1 MVIFSLGFA
10 LGLCIFNM
18 AHTTLHTVAS
28 LHPRTVLPGGLRPP
42 QPPPPPPPPAPM
54 AAGGVGGAAPRRLR
68 RDEHGVA
75 FYVQT
80 PCQNSSITFADLTVY
95 VVSSAATYAKRFPA
109 IERTWVAE
117 LERRGATVAV
127 FVGPGDGNF
136 TDPRVVRV
144 PRDVG
149 PVMCVQRPPEHCD
162 ALFHEHAEWLRDNVR
177 TALVSHVDDDTVV
190 HPDRF
195 LEVLRCLPDPRAP
208 DAELWMLGDCHKAGW
223 EARAF
228 CGGGAG
234 YTFPATLLPWFARCA
249 SGAGRADDVQA
260 SWCALDGNA
269 TLVNHPSFHYAA
281 ISPHGWVSAHHV
293 PPERV
298 EQFWD

>member
-1 MVIFSLGFA
+1 
-10 LGLCIFNM
+10 
-18 AHTTLHTVAS
+18 
-28 LHPRTVLPGGLRPP
+28 
-42 QPPPPPPPPAPM
+42 M
-54 AAGGVGGAAPRRLR
+54 AAGSVGGAAPRQLR
-68 RDEHGVA
+68 RDAHDVA
-75 FYVQT
+75 FYAQT
-80 PCQNSSITFADLTVY
+80 PCQNTSVTYADLTVY
-95 VVSSAATYAKRFPA
+95 VVSSAATYAARFPA

-177 TALVSHVDDDTVV
+177 TALVSHVDDDTVI
-190 HPDRF
+190 HPDRY

-208 DAELWMLGDCHKAGW
+208 EPELWMLGDCHKAGW

-234 YTFPATLLPWFARCA
+234 FTFSSSLLPWFARCA

-281 ISPHGWVSAHHV
+281 IAPHGWVTAHHV
-293 PPERV
+293 PPEHV
-298 EQFWD
+298 AQFVR

>member
-1 MVIFSLGFA
+1 LE
-10 LGLCIFNM
+10 
-18 AHTTLHTVAS
+18 LH
-28 LHPRTVLPGGLRPP
+28 RN
-42 QPPPPPPPPAPM
+42 
-54 AAGGVGGAAPRRLR
+54 
-68 RDEHGVA
+68 EHAVA
-75 FYVQT
+75 FYAQM
-80 PCQNSSITFADLTVY
+80 PCQNSTVTFEDLTVY
-95 VVSSAATYAKRFPA
+95 VVSSAATYASRFPA

-117 LERRGATVAV
+117 LERRGATVVV
-127 FVGPGDGNF
+127 FVGPGEGNY
-136 TDPRVVRV
+136 TDSRIVRV

-149 PVMCVQRPPEHCD
+149 PIMCVQRPPEHCD

-177 TALVSHVDDDTVV
+177 TALVSHVDDDTVI

-195 LEVLRCLPDPRAP
+195 LEVLRCLPDPRAH

-234 YTFPATLLPWFARCA
+234 FTFSAKLLPWFARCD

-281 ISPHGWVSAHHV
+281 VAPYGWVTAHHV

-298 EQFWD
+298 AQFVT